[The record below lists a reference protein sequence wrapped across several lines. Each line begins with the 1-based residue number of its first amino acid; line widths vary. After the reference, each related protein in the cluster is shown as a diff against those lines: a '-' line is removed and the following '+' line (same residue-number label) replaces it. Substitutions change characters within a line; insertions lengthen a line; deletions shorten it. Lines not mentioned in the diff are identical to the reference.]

1 MAVQN
6 LTHFICSSC
15 LDSAF
20 YIAEE
25 GSYNLAL
32 HYKNKKLDEAYK
44 LKSYIKGLDDKSI
57 INTCKLAGYEC
68 IYRAG
73 IQTYKPISEI
83 NPNKATINNIRTMV
97 ENNLKFFTLYGPLIE
112 IECDF
117 QGGYTQTI
125 TKGNCDFVTHDTIW
139 DIKTNKTPPTSKDTL
154 QLLIYYLLGIHSHNI
169 CLHKISK
176 IGIYN
181 PRINNTYILD
191 AKDIPKDTILS
202 IEQNIIK
209 R

>member
-1 MAVQN
+1 MSAVTTIAKKIKQPHGGYLKLKDFKKISIPAHNSLQPDENIHGSLIGMAVQN

-32 HYKNKKLDEAYK
+32 HYKNKKLDKAYK

-97 ENNLKFFTLYGPLIE
+97 ENNLKF
-112 IECDF
+112 
-117 QGGYTQTI
+117 
-125 TKGNCDFVTHDTIW
+125 
-139 DIKTNKTPPTSKDTL
+139 
-154 QLLIYYLLGIHSHNI
+154 
-169 CLHKISK
+169 LHFM
-176 IGIYN
+176 
-181 PRINNTYILD
+181 D
-191 AKDIPKDTILS
+191 H
-202 IEQNIIK
+202 
-209 R
+209 